1 MSWVLLSKTTIDI
14 SWTRGRRKAEFKILE
29 LIQIKSCFRK
39 DSVAN
44 STNQTLASWQSRISS
59 AANCLK
65 ITRSANHESAFTADK
80 TRDCKITKRWRWPI
94 FSLNVAVIC
103 SYSWDGSISLLLV
116 GKEQKCSTEWY
127 IYLYYKLYNQE
138 CVGSSLY
145 GVSSLVKPGRIGW
158 RSGLEEE
165 S

>member
-1 MSWVLLSKTTIDI
+1 MFISSRINMSWVLLSKTTIDI

-44 STNQTLASWQSRISS
+44 STNQTLASGQSRISS

-80 TRDCKITKRWRWPI
+80 TRDCKSTKRCRWPI
-94 FSLNVAVIC
+94 FSLIAAVIC

-127 IYLYYKLYNQE
+127 IYLYYILYNQE
-138 CVGSSLY
+138 CACSSYFFLSY
-145 GVSSLVKPGRIGW
+145 I
-158 RSGLEEE
+158 
-165 S
+165 

>member
-1 MSWVLLSKTTIDI
+1 MFISSRINMSWVLLSKTTIDI

-94 FSLNVAVIC
+94 FFVNWRCYLFLQLTKIHLSPSDWQRTSAAWYWVLSTYFLSIAAAIC
-103 SYSWDGSISLLLV
+103 S
-116 GKEQKCSTEWY
+116 
-127 IYLYYKLYNQE
+127 
-138 CVGSSLY
+138 
-145 GVSSLVKPGRIGW
+145 
-158 RSGLEEE
+158 
-165 S
+165 